1 MFRDP
6 TWEDT
11 DAAPRGFARPGPMA
25 FDGRRKRLDTDTL
38 PGFVRQS
45 GAVSLCVGV
54 TPRGSRVLD
63 MAESGGFRAR
73 FPRVAAGEPLE
84 AVLVNTGG
92 GMTGGDALAIEV
104 TVEEGARARI
114 TTQAAEKI
122 YRSQGPA
129 TTIAACLTLGAGSGL
144 AWLPQE
150 TILFD
155 AAGLTRRLDVTM
167 AGSAS
172 LVLGE
177 MIAFGRT
184 AMGEEPGRLALDDRW
199 TIRRDGRLVFAEA
212 PKMTGDAGG
221 LLARPALGGHA
232 RACATL
238 VMAAPDAT
246 GPLDALREILAH
258 PDVEAGASTFDGLLV
273 ARLLA
278 RDLHPLRA
286 VVAHALA
293 LLTGSAMPRSWQC

>member
-1 MFRDP
+1 
-6 TWEDT
+6 
-11 DAAPRGFARPGPMA
+11 MA

-45 GAVSLCVGV
+45 GAVSLRVGV
-54 TPRGSRVLD
+54 TPRGSRLLD

-84 AVLVNTGG
+84 GVLVNTGG
-92 GMTGGDALAIEV
+92 GMTGGDALAIDV

-129 TTIAACLTLGAGSGL
+129 TTIATCLTLGGGASL

-155 AAGLTRRLDVTM
+155 AAGLKRRLDVTM
-167 AGSAS
+167 AGTAS
-172 LVLGE
+172 LVIGE
-177 MIAFGRT
+177 MVAFGRT

-199 TIRRDGRLVFAEA
+199 TIRRDGRLVLAEA
-212 PKMTGDAGG
+212 LKMAGDSGG
-221 LLARPALGGHA
+221 LLARPALGGDA

-238 VMAAPDAT
+238 VMVAPDAADRID
-246 GPLDALREILAH
+246 PLRDVLAH
-258 PDVEAGASTFDGLLV
+258 PDVESGASTFDGLLV

-286 VVAHALA
+286 IVANALA
-293 LLTGSAMPRSWQC
+293 FLTGSAMPRSWQC